1 MLQSY
6 FSSHIILP
14 KDKSIFLPMHVLC
27 FQKVQKKQN
36 KTKQK
41 KATCFDFWLDL
52 KKLWLRQTH
61 HEHRWTSTHQT
72 NIGEM
77 TFFKERKKYVCLVFY
92 TRLSKTICEKK
103 TFVNGIGFEDINA
116 RLNILATHSS

>member
-52 KKLWLRQTH
+52 KKIMIKTNTS
-61 HEHRWTSTHQT
+61 WTPLDIYTPNKYWWNDILQR
-72 NIGEM
+72 
-77 TFFKERKKYVCLVFY
+77 KEKICL
-92 TRLSKTICEKK
+92 L
-103 TFVNGIGFEDINA
+103 GF
-116 RLNILATHSS
+116 LH